1 MKQNLILEYLRNG
14 EGLKSKIV
22 DCVTFY
28 QNNYIFELRYNILKE
43 VVDYFVVCESLYD
56 HKNKKKKIDFV
67 NLDYFDKKKIKHIV
81 LTKKFPDD
89 KNIWKNQAIQR
100 DFILENLDFVSPDDY
115 ILFSDPDEIPEPRLL
130 KDLILKKKYGIFM
143 QKCFNYKFN
152 LFNKYESPWE
162 GTRICKK
169 KNLNSI
175 NFMRQK
181 ILKKN
186 LNYNIFRID
195 KEKSIQIYE
204 NGGWHFNN
212 ILSAV
217 EISKK
222 LKTFAHTEFSSKE
235 FSSVDIISKKIKEK
249 QDLFNRGHLYEFV
262 EIDKSFPDYLLQ
274 NLDRYKNFII
284 SNK

>member
-115 ILFSDPDEIPEPRLL
+115 ILFSDPDEIPEPKLL

-262 EIDKSFPDYLLQ
+262 KIDKSFPDYLLQ

>member
-1 MKQNLILEYLRNG
+1 
-14 EGLKSKIV
+14 
-22 DCVTFY
+22 
-28 QNNYIFELRYNILKE
+28 
-43 VVDYFVVCESLYD
+43 
-56 HKNKKKKIDFV
+56 
-67 NLDYFDKKKIKHIV
+67 
-81 LTKKFPDD
+81 
-89 KNIWKNQAIQR
+89 
-100 DFILENLDFVSPDDY
+100 
-115 ILFSDPDEIPEPRLL
+115 
-130 KDLILKKKYGIFM
+130 M

>member
-1 MKQNLILEYLRNG
+1 
-14 EGLKSKIV
+14 LKSKII

-67 NLDYFDKKKIKHIV
+67 NLDFFDKKKIKHIV

-100 DFILENLDFVSPDDY
+100 DFILENLDFASPDDY
-115 ILFSDPDEIPEPRLL
+115 ILFSDPDEIPEPKLL

-181 ILKKN
+181 VLRKN
-186 LNYNIFRID
+186 LNYNIIRID
-195 KEKSIQIYE
+195 KEKSIQIYN

-235 FSSVDIISKKIKEK
+235 FSSVDIINKKIKENR
-249 QDLFNRGHLYEFV
+249 DLFNRGHVYEFV
-262 EIDKSFPDYLLQ
+262 KIDKSFPDYLLQ
-274 NLDRYKNFII
+274 NLDKYKNFII